1 MIEKI
6 IIHNYK
12 LFKDFQLELEND
24 LNIIVG
30 DNESGKSTIL
40 EAINL
45 ALTKKLN
52 GKFIEYELT
61 PFLFNS
67 EINQTFITELQNKR
81 NPELPNIFIELYLT
95 ENNETTF
102 MRGSNNSQNED
113 AVGIRLEIIFNED
126 FKEDYEELIASE
138 EPVELIPTE
147 FYKVNWYSFGEK
159 TLTPRGLPIKTS
171 FIDSTSIRL
180 QSGTDYYLQ
189 TIIHNGLDVKE
200 RVSLNVEFRK
210 LKERFAR
217 EASIKEIN
225 KKINIDK
232 GMITDKEL
240 AIAIDVSQ
248 KSNWEANLIP
258 HLDRIPFQYSGQGEQ
273 SSLKIMLALNR
284 DAEETNIILIEEP
297 ENHLSFSSM
306 NILLNRITESS
317 SGKQVIL
324 TTHSSFVLNKL
335 GLSKLVLISD
345 NVAIRL
351 ANLSPETQIYFKR
364 LSGYDTLRLILAK
377 KAILVEGPS
386 DELIVQKTYLM
397 KNRKMPIEDGID
409 VINVRGLSFKRFLD
423 IAKLLK
429 IQVSVVTDNDGNYE
443 EKIIKKY
450 QEFEDDDNISIYSD
464 SDENAPTL
472 ENQIAKYN
480 ELKTVNVIFKKDFK
494 EKSESINF
502 MKKDKVGSALAIFET
517 SQDIQIPGYIH
528 EAIE

>member
-1 MIEKI
+1 MIKKL

-12 LFKDFQLELEND
+12 LFKDFQLEFEDD

-67 EINQTFITELQNKR
+67 EINQSFIKELEAKQ
-81 NPELPNIFIELYLT
+81 NPELPNIFIELYLI
-95 ENNETTF
+95 ENDETSF
-102 MRGSNNSQNED
+102 MRGTNNSLNEN
-113 AVGIRLEIIFNED
+113 AVGIRLEIVFNKD
-126 FKEDYEELIASE
+126 FKEDYEELISSN

-147 FYKVNWYSFGEK
+147 FYKVNWYSFGDRA
-159 TLTPRGLPIKTS
+159 LAPRGLPVKSS

-200 RVSLNVEFRK
+200 RVALNVEFRK
-210 LKERFAR
+210 LKEKFAR
-217 EASIKEIN
+217 EASIQEIN
-225 KKINIDK
+225 KKIDIDK
-232 GMITDKEL
+232 GLITDKEL

-258 HLDRIPFQYSGQGEQ
+258 HLDKLPFQYSGQGEQ

-284 DAEETNIILIEEP
+284 NAEETNIILIEEP

-306 NILLNRITESS
+306 NILLSRIADSS

-324 TTHSSFVLNKL
+324 STHSSFVLNKL
-335 GLSKLVLISD
+335 GLSKLVLIS
-345 NVAIRL
+345 NNKAIRL
-351 ANLSPETQIYFKR
+351 ANLSAETQTYFKR

-386 DELIVQKTYLM
+386 DELIVQKAYLI
-397 KNRKMPIEDGID
+397 KNGRMPIEDGVD

-429 IQVSVVTDNDGNYE
+429 IQVSVVTDNDGNYQ
-443 EKIIKKY
+443 EKIKEKY
-450 QEFEDDDNISIYSD
+450 LEFEADDNISICAD
-464 SDENAPTL
+464 TDETAPTL
-472 ENQIAKYN
+472 ENQIAKCN
-480 ELKTVNVIFKKDFK
+480 DLQTLNSIFEKDFK
-494 EKSESINF
+494 EKNESIDF
-502 MKKDKVGSALAIFET
+502 MKKDKVGSALIIFET
-517 SQDIQIPGYIH
+517 TEDIQIPGYFH